1 MGCFDTFVG
10 LEIEGKLH
18 FLADNRLLPVPME
31 KISYN
36 KTKIVA
42 TVGPASNT
50 KEMLRALAKEGVDV
64 FRLNFSHGTHAD
76 HQKVID
82 FVREIN
88 AELGTHIALLQ
99 DLQGPKIRVNE
110 VKEGTVLQP
119 RSSLIITTRELLGD
133 HEIVSTSYKN
143 LPRDVK
149 VGDMVLID
157 DGKIEL
163 KVSEVRDIDVVCEV
177 VYGGPLKSRKGINLP
192 YSRVS
197 APSLTDKDREDLE
210 FGLRNRI
217 DWVAL
222 SFVRKAKDIDI
233 LRAIIDEHK
242 APTKIIAKIEK
253 PEALEN
259 IDAVLSATDGV
270 MVARG
275 DLGVEIWLEEV
286 PMVQKMLVEKCNRLS
301 KPVIVATQMMESMIE
316 NPRPTRAE
324 TNDVANAVM
333 DGADALMLS
342 AETAAGRYPIEVI
355 RSMVRTINSVE
366 KQANVYYRFREVDTH
381 SPIFV
386 NDSLVLAACKLAKEI
401 NAKAI
406 VGMTASGY
414 SALKSSSHRPNT
426 NIFVFTSNKGILNTM
441 NLVWAT
447 RAYYYEKQNSTDE
460 TIADV
465 EAILKR
471 DGHVKSGDVFIILAS
486 MPIHERNRTNML
498 KVHMVS

>member
-1 MGCFDTFVG
+1 MDKFSF
-10 LEIEGKLH
+10 
-18 FLADNRLLPVPME
+18 
-31 KISYN
+31 N

-42 TVGPASNT
+42 TVGPASNS
-50 KEMLRALAKEGVDV
+50 KEMLVALAKEGVDV
-64 FRLNFSHGTHAD
+64 FRLNFSHGTHED
-76 HQKVID
+76 HQKVIN

-88 AELGTHIALLQ
+88 QELGTHIALLQ

-110 VKEGTVLQP
+110 VREGTILKQHET
-119 RSSLIITTRELLGD
+119 LIITTEELVGD
-133 HEIVSTSYKN
+133 KEMVSTSYKG

-149 VGDMVLID
+149 PGDMVLID

-163 KVSEVRDIDVVCEV
+163 KVKEAREKDVVCEV
-177 VYGGPLKSRKGINLP
+177 VYGGVLKSRKGINLP
-192 YSRVS
+192 FSRVS
-197 APSLTDKDREDLE
+197 APSLTEKDLKDLE
-210 FGLRNRI
+210 FGLKNKV

-233 LRAIIDEHK
+233 LREIITERK
-242 APTKIIAKIEK
+242 STTRIVAKIEK

-259 IDAVLSATDGV
+259 IDAIIAATDAV

-286 PMVQKMLVEKCNRLS
+286 PMVQKMLVEKCNKYA

-342 AETAAGRYPIEVI
+342 AETAAGKYPLEVI
-355 RSMVRTINSVE
+355 RSMVRTIGSVE
-366 KQANVYYRFREVDTH
+366 KQASLYYKFREVDIY
-381 SPIFV
+381 SPIFIH
-386 NDSLVLAACKLAKEI
+386 DSLILAACKLAKEV

-406 VGMTASGY
+406 VGMTSSGY
-414 SALKSSSHRPNT
+414 TAFKSSSHRPNA
-426 NIFVFTSNKGILNTM
+426 NIFVFTGNKAILNTM

-447 RAYYYEKQNSTDE
+447 RAYYYEKSDSTDE

-465 EAILKR
+465 QEILKR
-471 DGHVKSGDVFIILAS
+471 EGHVKSGDIFISLAS
-486 MPIHERNRTNML
+486 MPIQERSRTNMM
-498 KVHMVS
+498 KVNVVK

>member
-1 MGCFDTFVG
+1 
-10 LEIEGKLH
+10 
-18 FLADNRLLPVPME
+18 ME
-31 KISYN
+31 KITYN

-42 TVGPASNT
+42 TVGPASNS

-64 FRLNFSHGTHAD
+64 FRLNFSHGKHAE

-82 FVREIN
+82 FVREVN
-88 AELGTHIALLQ
+88 QELGTHIALLQ

-110 VKEGTVLQP
+110 VKEGTVLEP
-119 RSSLIITTRELLGD
+119 RSELIITTRELIGN
-133 HEIVSTSYKN
+133 HEIVSTSYQG
-143 LPRDVK
+143 LPNDVK
-149 VGDMVLID
+149 IGDMVLID

-163 KVSEVRDIDVVCEV
+163 KVKEVRDIEVVCEV
-177 VYGGPLKSRKGINLP
+177 VYGGLLKSRKGINLP
-192 YSRVS
+192 YSKVS
-197 APSLTDKDREDLE
+197 APSLTDKDMEDLM
-210 FGLRNRI
+210 FGLKNNL

-222 SFVRKAKDIDI
+222 SFVRKAKDIDV
-233 LRAIIDEHK
+233 LRGIIEEHNST
-242 APTKIIAKIEK
+242 TKIIAKIEK

-259 IDAVLSATDGV
+259 IDAVLQATDAV

-301 KPVIVATQMMESMIE
+301 KPVIVATQMMESMID

-342 AETAAGRYPIEVI
+342 AETAAGKYPLEVI
-355 RSMVRTINSVE
+355 RSMVRTITSVE
-366 KQANVYYRFREVDTH
+366 KQANVYYRFREVDAH
-381 SPIFV
+381 SPIFT
-386 NDSLVLAACKLAKEI
+386 NDSMVLAACKLAKEI

-426 NIFVFTSNKGILNTM
+426 SIFVFTSNRSILNQM

-447 RAYYYEKQNSTDE
+447 RAYYYEKQTSTDE

-465 EAILKR
+465 EEILRK

-486 MPIHERNRTNML
+486 MPIHERNRTNMI
-498 KVHMVS
+498 KVHVVK